1 MTWGKQELWSAAPP
15 LDAIFMSAGTN
26 PEDGI
31 EAVSCI
37 RLHERLVPQADRCM
51 LKDLLNTG

>member
-1 MTWGKQELWSAAPP
+1 VTRGKHELWSASPP
-15 LDAIFMSAGTN
+15 LAAIFVSADKN